1 MLPTQRDDPWG
12 PFHPERLILKV
23 AFWSAVI
30 LFAICLAINI
40 VSLFGYDLTQLV
52 HTPWSKME
60 GSDPEVAF
68 VSPIGCAF
76 VILLIPL
83 VFRLGRLGWRQ
94 DRLVQD
100 FSAAPS
106 WLKFAGGFL
115 WLYVVATLIYVGIA
129 FHFGGPQIHNGV
141 GTIWL
146 KGEGR
151 YELVSP
157 QAYHHAVAI
166 MMVFISAWGMTGF
179 AFLAIAYLGWLQ
191 NTASSRIAT
200 EQPALL

>member
-30 LFAICLAINI
+30 LFAICLAMNI

-157 QAYHHAVAI
+157 QAYHHAVSI
-166 MMVFISAWGMTGF
+166 MI
-179 AFLAIAYLGWLQ
+179 I
-191 NTASSRIAT
+191 
-200 EQPALL
+200 